1 MTRRGIVLGGLA
13 GALACAAAARAA
25 GPEQDVLAAQDKRV
39 ALTIAADT
47 AALGAMMTD
56 DLTYTHSSANV
67 DSKADFLEAL
77 RSGKAKYKS
86 LSFDERRVRLHGDV
100 AIVSGTCRV
109 QVTSGGKDLD
119 LKLRFTELY
128 AKQAGAWKMALWHST
143 RVPDPAPAP

>member
-1 MTRRGIVLGGLA
+1 MTRTSIVG
-13 GALACAAAARAA
+13 GALAAALVGGGAALAA
-25 GPEQDVLAAQDKRV
+25 GPEDAVLAAQDKRV
-39 ALTIAADT
+39 ALTIAADVT
-47 AALGAMMTD
+47 ALGAMMTD

-67 DSKADFLEAL
+67 DSKAEFLEAL
-77 RSGKAKYKS
+77 RSGRTKYKS
-86 LSFDERRVRLHGDV
+86 VTFDDRRVRLHGDV

-143 RVPDPAPAP
+143 RMPDPTP